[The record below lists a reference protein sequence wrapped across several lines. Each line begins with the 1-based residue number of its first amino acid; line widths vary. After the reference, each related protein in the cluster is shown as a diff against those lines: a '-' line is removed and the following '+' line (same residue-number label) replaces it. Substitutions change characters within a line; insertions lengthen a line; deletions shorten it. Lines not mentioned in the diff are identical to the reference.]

1 MAYGGPGIYEHYK
14 GGRYYVFG
22 VGEHESE
29 ETHLVVYRSFDLDYE
44 LDRMR
49 RGVDFVLRPLSKD
62 DGRDPFDS
70 VVAPSPGIQVQRFR
84 PVQLVT

>member
-14 GGRYYVFG
+14 GGNYYVFG
-22 VGEHESE
+22 VGEHESDG
-29 ETHLVVYRSFDLDYE
+29 LKFAVYKSFDLDHE
-44 LDRMR
+44 RER
-49 RGVDFVLRPLSKD
+49 IGRGIDFVLRPMTRY

-70 VVAPSPGIQVQRFR
+70 VVAPAPGIQVQRFR